1 MTFAP
6 DGTGTWTGRAPEWD
20 AGRVP
25 STPVYRER
33 PTTRLPATLW
43 SAQGPS
49 GPATG
54 LDRAGAGRPRRRP
67 PAGGPAHDGQAAQVH
82 RILPDGCIDII
93 WSSDGRLIVAGP
105 DTVAKLACWAPGV
118 RHLGLRFAPGR
129 GPARLGVPAAEL
141 RDRRPELAD
150 LWGAGPARR
159 LAERLADAGDPA
171 LVLEASVAARPHHPG
186 LGDPLVPAIIAG
198 IRAGSPV
205 ADVARGAALSER
217 QLLRR
222 CRQTFGY
229 GPKTLARILRLQEAL
244 RSARTGRRLAA
255 VAADAGYADQA
266 HLAREVR
273 ALTGVALTSLLGT
286 TRPSSPAPAGLADPP
301 GLPEPTRLPE
311 PPGLPGLPGPPG
323 ILDGPGPAGH
333 LGQGVGTAGSGAN
346 RSTWLPSGSRTVA

>member
-1 MTFAP
+1 M
-6 DGTGTWTGRAPEWD
+6 
-20 AGRVP
+20 
-25 STPVYRER
+25 YRER

-43 SAQGPS
+43 SARGPS
-49 GPATG
+49 GPAG
-54 LDRAGAGRPRRRP
+54 DLDRADASPLRRLSTGD
-67 PAGGPAHDGQAAQVH
+67 PAPDKRAAQVH

-105 DTVAKLACWAPGV
+105 DTVATLASWAPGV
-118 RHLGLRFAPGR
+118 RHVGLRFDPGR

-150 LWGAGPARR
+150 LWGGGPARR
-159 LAERLADAGDPA
+159 LAERLAEADDPA
-171 LVLEASVAARPHHPG
+171 LVLETCVAARPRHPE
-186 LGDPLVPAIIAG
+186 LGDPLVAAIVAG

-205 ADVARGAALSER
+205 ADVARAAALSQR

-222 CRQTFGY
+222 CRQLFGY

-244 RSARTGRRLAA
+244 RSARTGQRLAV

-273 ALTGVALTSLLGT
+273 ALTGVALTSLLAPA
-286 TRPSSPAPAGLADPP
+286 RPSGPAPAGPA
-301 GLPEPTRLPE
+301 E
-311 PPGLPGLPGPPG
+311 PPGAPRLPGPELPGLPGE
-323 ILDGPGPAGH
+323 DRPAGIP
-333 LGQGVGTAGSGAN
+333 GQGVATAGSGAN